1 MNKEVKSILITN
13 LIVIIFL
20 IIFAGIVISFN
31 NIKTNKRLNQID
43 KDIRKR
49 PVIEYHYYE
58 DTHQRINGK

>member
-1 MNKEVKSILITN
+1 MNKEVKLTLATN
-13 LIVIIFL
+13 LIVIIF
-20 IIFAGIVISFN
+20 IMICAGIVILF

-58 DTHQRINGK
+58 DTHQRINSK